1 MLNDTYMHYGYL
13 LCVGKF
19 IVIKLIMTY
28 LFKVF
33 TNFEAVYQ
41 NYTNMNELNI
51 CINYTIHTFPNLQI
65 INKLLDG
72 VKCDDYNSTNTIS
85 KHLYISYTL
94 KFCLNGTEV
103 HNVKTSGPGKNEQY
117 CGKHF
122 FPFSSLFLSLSLTH
136 PASLQV
142 TSTFSVIYNKI
153 TFFNKIILMI
163 LFRSDLRKISTSDT
177 TSKMATEA
185 TISRT
190 LETTIFSAKSWVTEE
205 KDDSKTSESIDI
217 LFLTNTIL
225 SRIK

>member
-1 MLNDTYMHYGYL
+1 MHYGYL

-72 VKCDDYNSTNTIS
+72 VKCDDYNSSNTIS

-103 HNVKTSGPGKNEQY
+103 HNVKTFGPGKNEQY

-122 FPFSSLFLSLSLTH
+122 FPFLLYFSLYL
-136 PASLQV
+136 
-142 TSTFSVIYNKI
+142 
-153 TFFNKIILMI
+153 
-163 LFRSDLRKISTSDT
+163 
-177 TSKMATEA
+177 
-185 TISRT
+185 
-190 LETTIFSAKSWVTEE
+190 
-205 KDDSKTSESIDI
+205 
-217 LFLTNTIL
+217 
-225 SRIK
+225 

>member
-72 VKCDDYNSTNTIS
+72 VKCDDYNSSNTIS

-205 KDDSKTSESIDI
+205 KDDSKTSESI
-217 LFLTNTIL
+217 FCF
-225 SRIK
+225 